1 MPSKKNKSISE
12 TSRDVIE
19 ILYEMSEITWN
30 YAVKQ
35 VQEEFSLSLNL
46 LKAFRNMLKKIFVV

>member
-46 LKAFRNMLKKIFVV
+46 LKAFRNMLKKIFVI